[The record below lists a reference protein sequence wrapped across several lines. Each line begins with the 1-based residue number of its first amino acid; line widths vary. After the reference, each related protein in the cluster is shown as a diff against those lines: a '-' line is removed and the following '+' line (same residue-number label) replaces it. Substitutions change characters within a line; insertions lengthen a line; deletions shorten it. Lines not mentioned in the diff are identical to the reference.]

1 MTDEKDTP
9 EVEATEAG
17 EPASTAVESEA
28 IETPE
33 PAPKASLTVQPKR
46 NVGRAMTQGARRN
59 WAPIALALALVA
71 AAGLTAWMYFSVYKA
86 DQETDAA
93 VRQSA
98 IKAAS
103 DGTVALLSYS
113 PESLDKD
120 FAAAKSKLTGSFLSY
135 YTQFT
140 EQIVAPAAKQ
150 KAVKTQA
157 AVVRAALSE
166 IHPDSAV
173 VLVFINQTTQSK
185 DRPDASFIN
194 SAVRVTMQRSD
205 GGWLI
210 SSFDPV

>member
-1 MTDEKDTP
+1 MTADQDAPDVDVTDGDEPT
-9 EVEATEAG
+9 
-17 EPASTAVESEA
+17 STAAAADA
-28 IETPE
+28 IETPAAE
-33 PAPKASLTVQPKR
+33 TKAPPKQKRAVFSRVRRGAGRHWAAIALTV
-46 NVGRAMTQGARRN
+46 
-59 WAPIALALALVA
+59 ALVA
-71 AAGLTAWMYFSVYKA
+71 AAGLASWMYFFVYKP
-86 DQETDAA
+86 DREGNDAA
-93 VRQSA
+93 RQSA
-98 IKAAS
+98 EKAAS

-113 PESLDKD
+113 PDSLDKD
-120 FAAAKSKLTGSFLSY
+120 FATAKSKLTGSFLSY

-157 AVVRAALSE
+157 AVVREAVSE

-173 VLVFINQTTQSK
+173 VLVFINQTTESK

-194 SAVRVTMQRSD
+194 SAVRVTLQKID

>member
-1 MTDEKDTP
+1 MNTEQDAPDNDVSDAAKP
-9 EVEATEAG
+9 SAAVEAD
-17 EPASTAVESEA
+17 A
-28 IETPE
+28 IETP
-33 PAPKASLTVQPKR
+33 ASSTAEQKR
-46 NVGRAMTQGARRN
+46 TGFGKVRQGVRN
-59 WAPIALALALVA
+59 HWAAIALALALVA
-71 AAGLTAWMYFSVYKA
+71 AIGLTAWMFFFVYRP
-86 DQETDAA
+86 DRQTDDAA
-93 VRQSA
+93 AQSA
-98 IKAAS
+98 VKAAS

-120 FAAAKSKLTGSFLSY
+120 FATAKTKLTGSFLSY

-157 AVVRAALSE
+157 AVVRAAVSE
-166 IHPDSAV
+166 IHPDRAV

-194 SAVRVTMQRSD
+194 SAVRVSLQKTD
-205 GGWLI
+205 DGWLI

>member
-1 MTDEKDTP
+1 VTDENDVP
-9 EVEATEAG
+9 EG
-17 EPASTAVESEA
+17 EGSRADEPVATAVESEA
-28 IETPE
+28 IEKEQAEPTP
-33 PAPKASLTVQPKR
+33 PVKPKKRTVLGGVGSGARSHWIAIALTV
-46 NVGRAMTQGARRN
+46 
-59 WAPIALALALVA
+59 ALIGA
-71 AAGLTAWMYFSVYKA
+71 AALTGWMFVSVYQP
-86 DQETDAA
+86 DRETDAA
-93 VRQSA
+93 AMQSA

-113 PESLDKD
+113 PDSLDKD

-157 AVVRAALSE
+157 AIVRAAVSE
-166 IHPDSAV
+166 IHPDKAV

-194 SAVRVTMQRSD
+194 SSVRVTLQKID